1 MKHTVYHLTHC
12 YETACGCD
20 EIKDIGIFA
29 TYRDAV
35 NAQKLVAN
43 KSGFKRNP
51 DGFYISERVINHLEW
66 AEGFS
71 TWDAEKQAWID

>member
-29 TYRDAV
+29 TYQDAV

-43 KSGFKRNP
+43 KSGFKVGQTLKPIYNKK
-51 DGFYISERVINHLEW
+51 DQS
-66 AEGFS
+66 
-71 TWDAEKQAWID
+71 